1 MSDRLWGGRFTQDT
15 HALAS
20 RYSASV
26 QVDKRLAL
34 YDIQGSMAH
43 VSMLEKQSIL
53 STADAKKLRTGLKA
67 IEKLVRAGK
76 IEWRQDL
83 EDVHMNI
90 EALLTRHI
98 GAVGGRLHTARSRND
113 QVATDMRLWTRDA
126 CDQTCRLIDDLLTVL
141 LTQAERHV
149 DTLMPGYTHLQRA
162 QPTRLS
168 HHLLAWTEMLERD
181 HSRFIDARRRLNECP
196 LGAGALTT
204 TTFAI
209 DRKHTA
215 QALGFDRPM
224 RNSLDA
230 VADRDYLVE
239 VLSCLANLAVHLS
252 RIAEELVLWSSQEF
266 DFVDLGD
273 AFTTGSSMMPQK
285 KNPDMA
291 ELMRGKTGRV
301 VGSLV
306 NVIVTLKGLP
316 LAYNRDLQEDKEPV
330 FDAFD
335 TVHASL
341 QLCAAMLSQ
350 ASFKPKRMA
359 EALKAGYTNA
369 TEVADYLVTKG
380 VPFRRAHA
388 LAAKLVTVAIRSGKT
403 LDELSLTQMRKVHN
417 GFDKDIF
424 VALQPNVAI
433 ERRAIEGGPAKRH
446 INQAL
451 RHLKQRL
458 KSRRSPKRTSTPRP

>member
-1 MSDRLWGGRFTQDT
+1 MSDKLWGGRFKQDT
-15 HALAS
+15 HALAL
-20 RYSASV
+20 RYSASI

-34 YDIQGSMAH
+34 HDIQGSLAH
-43 VSMLEKQSIL
+43 VSMLAKQKIL
-53 STADAKKLRTGLKA
+53 STADAKKLRAGLQA

-76 IEWRQDL
+76 VDWRPEL

-90 EALLTRHI
+90 EALLTKKV

-126 CDQTCRLIDDLLTVL
+126 CDQTCQHIDRLLAVL
-141 LTQAERHV
+141 LAQAEHHI

-181 HSRFIDARRRLNECP
+181 HGRFNDARRRLNECP

-215 QALGFDRPM
+215 HALGFDGPM

-230 VADRDYLVE
+230 VADRDFLIE
-239 VLSCLANLAVHLS
+239 VLSCLANVAVHLS

-291 ELMRGKTGRV
+291 ELVRGKTGRV
-301 VGSLV
+301 IGSLV

-341 QLCAAMLSQ
+341 EICAAMLAQ
-350 ASFKPKRMA
+350 ATFKPKRMA

-388 LAAKLVTVAIRSGKT
+388 LAAKLVTVALKSGKA
-403 LDELSLTQMRKVHN
+403 LEELSLTDMRRVYN

-424 VALQPNVAI
+424 VALRPSIAI
-433 ERRAIEGGPAKRH
+433 ERRAIEGGPAKKQ

-458 KSRRSPKRTSTPRP
+458 KSRRSPQRSPTRS